1 MIKYYVEFEHTA
13 DEESYCMQSD
23 WFDTPEEATEWFVNS
38 FDFIRT
44 DDVVVSLMKGELDI
58 MGNLIGDVEFVE
70 NITAKH
76 YLKPHGKVKYN
87 NLNLENAYGFVIDLS
102 TPSTTY
108 EALEA
113 VLHSEEDREDLKKEL
128 TIYQIREFILE
139 YYLSTYYDAY
149 ILMKKPNVYQIIEE
163 ELYTKSK
170 Q

>member
-1 MIKYYVEFEHTA
+1 MIERKFSHYELGIEILDKKTKEPIEHREFEKEYDLA
-13 DEESYCMQSD
+13 NAMAYYQEWKLQNDEQKYLNLVLNDGEVITLKFQSRKTTGRV
-23 WFDTPEEATEWFVNS
+23 WAEP
-38 FDFIRT
+38 
-44 DDVVVSLMKGELDI
+44 LD
-58 MGNLIGDVEFVE
+58 
-70 NITAKH
+70 
-76 YLKPHGKVKYN
+76 
-87 NLNLENAYGFVIDLS
+87 LENASGFVIDLS

-163 ELYTKSK
+163 ELYTKSR